1 MSSELTLE
9 QLSQFKGEGDTSI
22 YISVK
27 GVIYDVTPSKEF
39 YGPGGSYHVFAG
51 RECARALALMKI
63 DAEYCDDEMEGL
75 EEKSLK
81 ILDDWIKKFDGKYTV
96 VGKVVK

>member
-1 MSSELTLE
+1 MSSEFTLE
-9 QLSQFKGEGDTSI
+9 QLAQFNGEGGGDV

-27 GVIYDVTPSKEF
+27 GVIYNVTPAKEF

-51 RECARALALMKI
+51 RECARALASMKV
-63 DAEYCDDEMEGL
+63 DADFCDDQLEGL
-75 EEKSLK
+75 DEKSLK
-81 ILDDWIKKFDGKYTV
+81 ILDDWIKKFDDKYTV